1 LKGLKDFPVNITAV
15 ITVSDNGRS
24 TGKLREEFHIPAVGD
39 IRKVITNLSQID
51 DPIKKM
57 ISYRF
62 NTSSDLDGHALGNL
76 ILTAML
82 DITGSLKESINHL
95 SKLLDVRHTVLPISE
110 DSDLTLMAIDNDGN
124 IIEGEEQITESPNKI
139 KRIFYKKEP
148 QVLPEVI
155 KAINEADLIILSIG
169 SLYTSILPNII
180 CKEVQL
186 AIEDSK
192 APIMYVCNAVTQP
205 GETDNFT
212 VSDHV
217 NMLNSYLP
225 KRKID
230 VVIAS
235 NTAIPKRMAKKY
247 ENKEPKETCITYDP
261 EALIRTY
268 RCADCGKEVTYDARN
283 LDKLDASDTTTDGT
297 TTEFLD
303 YEMAEATFGRML
315 CKDCMEKAQK
325 ELYEKLMKP
334 ERRFR

>member
-1 LKGLKDFPVNITAV
+1 MYKKAVVFGGGTGISFLLRGLKDFPIDITAV

-24 TGKLREEFHIPAVGD
+24 TGKLRKEFHAPAVGD
-39 IRKVITNLSQID
+39 IRQVITNLSSTD
-51 DPIKKM
+51 DAIKKM
-57 ISYRF
+57 MSYRF
-62 NTSSDLDGHALGNL
+62 NTSSDLNGHAVGNL
-76 ILTAML
+76 ILTSML
-82 DITGSLKESINHL
+82 DITGSLKESIESL

-110 DSDLTLMAIDNDGN
+110 DRDLTLMGEDTEGN

-139 KRIFYKKEP
+139 KRIFYKEEP
-148 QVLPEVI
+148 EVLPEVI

-186 AIEDSK
+186 AIDDSK

-217 NMLNSYLP
+217 KMLNSYLG

-235 NTAIPKRMAKKY
+235 NTKITKAIAKKY
-247 ENKEPKETCITYDP
+247 ATEEQKDPVPIDYD
-261 EALIRTY
+261 EIKKMGVELIEGDLIGIEDNRIRHNSLRLSSIVFSY
-268 RCADCGKEVTYDARN
+268 
-283 LDKLDASDTTTDGT
+283 
-297 TTEFLD
+297 
-303 YEMAEATFGRML
+303 
-315 CKDCMEKAQK
+315 
-325 ELYEKLMKP
+325 LM
-334 ERRFR
+334 R

>member
-1 LKGLKDFPVNITAV
+1 MHKKVVVFGGGTGISFLLRGLKDFPIDITAV

-24 TGKLREEFHIPAVGD
+24 TGKLRQEFHTPAVGD
-39 IRKVITNLSQID
+39 IRQVITNLSSID
-51 DPIKKM
+51 EPIKQM
-57 ISYRF
+57 MSYRF
-62 NTSSDLDGHALGNL
+62 KTSSDLNGHAVGNL
-76 ILTAML
+76 ILTSML
-82 DITGSLKESINHL
+82 DITGSLKDSIKSL
-95 SKLLDVRHTVLPISE
+95 SKLLDVKHTVLPISE
-110 DSDLTLMAIDNDGN
+110 DSDLTLMGEDIKGN

-139 KRIFYKKEP
+139 KRIFYKEEP

-155 KAINEADLIILSIG
+155 KAINEADLLILSIG

-186 AIEDSK
+186 AIKDSK

-235 NTAIPKRMAKKY
+235 NTVIPKRMAKKY
-247 ENKEPKETCITYDP
+247 ATEEQKDP
-261 EALIRTY
+261 VLI
-268 RCADCGKEVTYDARN
+268 
-283 LDKLDASDTTTDGT
+283 
-297 TTEFLD
+297 D
-303 YEMAEATFGRML
+303 YE
-315 CKDCMEKAQK
+315 KIK
-325 ELYEKLMKP
+325 EMDIELIDDDLIVVEDNRLRHNSLKVSSMIFSYLM
-334 ERRFR
+334 R